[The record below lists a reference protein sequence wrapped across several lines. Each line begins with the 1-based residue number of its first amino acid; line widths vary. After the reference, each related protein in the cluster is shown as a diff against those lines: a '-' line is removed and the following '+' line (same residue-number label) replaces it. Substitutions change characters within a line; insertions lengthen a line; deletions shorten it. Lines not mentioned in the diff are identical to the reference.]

1 MFLFFYSQGGSMQ
14 KKEQSSRQVVMCYLM
29 NTMGVDLD
37 KARQLISD
45 LEDSGLVRFDKKGSI
60 NVLLLEG

>member
-1 MFLFFYSQGGSMQ
+1 MQ

-29 NTMGVDLD
+29 NTIGVDLD

-60 NVLLLEG
+60 NVLFLEG

>member
-1 MFLFFYSQGGSMQ
+1 MQ
-14 KKEQSSRQVVMCYLM
+14 KKEQSSRQVGMCYLM

>member
-1 MFLFFYSQGGSMQ
+1 MQ

-45 LEDSGLVRFDKKGSI
+45 LEDSGLVRFEQNGSI
-60 NVLLLEG
+60 NVLLLEGQS

>member
-1 MFLFFYSQGGSMQ
+1 MQ

-29 NTMGVDLD
+29 NTMGIDLD
-37 KARQLISD
+37 KAKQLMSD
-45 LEDSGLVRFDKKGSI
+45 LEDSGLVRFEQNGSI

>member
-1 MFLFFYSQGGSMQ
+1 MQ

-60 NVLLLEG
+60 NVLLLEGQS